1 MIRADEIKHADIGT
15 IGRLLFHGY
24 LFLEE
29 EEERGNAKFEVL
41 IRDQNIELQFKS
53 QYWYLCTDSLDR
65 LDSLASSQWP
75 QTWSFWMGWFPE
87 KVGNETCIH
96 NSLLTYEILGPMDC
110 THIYTCIDTGAER
123 WGEAREPRLRFSWPA
138 QVRRSKVAVGCEH
151 YRN

>member
-1 MIRADEIKHADIGT
+1 MYDSSGRDKARRYWNDWAIT
-15 IGRLLFHGY
+15 LPRLLIFRRRRKGK
-24 LFLEE
+24 
-29 EEERGNAKFEVL
+29 REVWSL
-41 IRDQNIELQFKS
+41 DSWSKYRVQFKS

-75 QTWSFWMGWFPE
+75 QTWPFWMGWFPE

-110 THIYTCIDTGAER
+110 THIYTCIDTDADR